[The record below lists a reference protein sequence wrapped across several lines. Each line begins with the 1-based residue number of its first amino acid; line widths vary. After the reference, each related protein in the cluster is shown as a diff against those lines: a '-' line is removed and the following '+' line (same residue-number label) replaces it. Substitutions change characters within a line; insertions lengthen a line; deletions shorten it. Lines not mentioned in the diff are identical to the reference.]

1 MTIEEYFGDWA
12 RIIDLKEAE
21 RIMKYLAHLKEPVCP
36 SPKDVF
42 KAFRLCSFYNLRVV
56 VLGQDPYFTG
66 GKATGIAFANSSDT
80 IEENYSPSLKVL
92 SESVINFSIPHN
104 RVIFDPSLE
113 GWEEQG
119 VLMLNSSLSCIK
131 NKPGSHM
138 LLWRPFITSFLTNL
152 QKYTYGIV
160 YVLMGSSAESFASYI
175 NEYNKV
181 IKCRHPAYYARMKE
195 PMPDIWTKINDIL
208 IAYNGYGIEWYKEV
222 KF

>member
-1 MTIEEYFGDWA
+1 
-12 RIIDLKEAE
+12 
-21 RIMKYLAHLKEPVCP
+21 
-36 SPKDVF
+36 
-42 KAFRLCSFYNLRVV
+42 
-56 VLGQDPYFTG
+56 
-66 GKATGIAFANSSDT
+66 
-80 IEENYSPSLKVL
+80 
-92 SESVINFSIPHN
+92 
-104 RVIFDPSLE
+104 
-113 GWEEQG
+113 
-119 VLMLNSSLSCIK
+119 
-131 NKPGSHM
+131 M